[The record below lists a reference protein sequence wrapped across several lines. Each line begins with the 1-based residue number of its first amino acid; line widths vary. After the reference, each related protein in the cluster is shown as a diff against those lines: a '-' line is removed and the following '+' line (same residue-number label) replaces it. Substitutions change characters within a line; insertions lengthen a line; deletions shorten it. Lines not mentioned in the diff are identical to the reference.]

1 MPKKVSNIEGSPKI
15 YKDLCRRVHPPI
27 PESIECFIE
36 DQEFSPLYNLALPTT
51 PPPSTVS
58 KVNRR
63 HTGRLE
69 GGRADGEGA
78 KSKAWSSISHW
89 ILSGCRYLNRLSAAE
104 YNSIWEPLIFY
115 PTKEPNDPNFEM
127 IIAPGMVFTIWI
139 NRFCTMY
146 KYMDTLRSR

>member
-63 HTGRLE
+63 HTGRLTKRDNLLTGVGGGGG
-69 GGRADGEGA
+69 GGRSQVTPPQERLVLY
-78 KSKAWSSISHW
+78 KSLYTLWS
-89 ILSGCRYLNRLSAAE
+89 
-104 YNSIWEPLIFY
+104 Y
-115 PTKEPNDPNFEM
+115 PKGGLDDW
-127 IIAPGMVFTIWI
+127 AG
-139 NRFCTMY
+139 
-146 KYMDTLRSR
+146 